1 MASGAGAAGFG
12 GGFASGLS
20 GVLLKD
26 RDSKAQKARDEEAR
40 RDRLFQTMLPIYLE
54 NVESPADLEGLF
66 QDRFPDLMGGAS
78 TGKGKKGKAGSPSP
92 FDTISHFLGPLIG
105 KKGGMAAGAPQQQP
119 DGITVTDTAGG
130 APDPMI
136 WPAAGGEL
144 QPAAPG
150 VVDPAAAALIGQPSV
165 PSAAVTPAGAPAA
178 AAVTPTATRRS
189 LMGVPL
195 MSEDEK
201 IERDITKQAKVST
214 ALMERARTT
223 ILPALRSVDPSATI
237 QDALR
242 VMGINIPRDYASSGA
257 ANQSIAGEMED
268 GTPAFGVFNRATGK
282 YNDPDTGDP
291 LPGFRPRTSTGS
303 TSLGAD
309 RESLAKELFGKRASA
324 LTPAEMA
331 QVNAKLPERAGVMS
345 ESRGLGTGRAKI
357 TTDLNAPIGPTAAA
371 LYNVPPTTT
380 LGQLNQT
387 NTLRPDQQEKVAS
400 LGQVDQLLDE
410 IGEALPLVFP
420 DVEPGVWGTL
430 QTQFA
435 LGTKK
440 LAADEDLA
448 TLDASINAAL
458 AQVAQLSGQPG
469 SRLSDNDIK
478 MAKSTLAELNPK
490 IFGGDTLRTAQAR
503 LGVVRRLLEK
513 ARSSV
518 PSRQAAAPAG
528 AKPAVATA
536 TGTVGQPYKD
546 AQGNWVIP

>member
-26 RDSKAQKARDEEAR
+26 RDAKAQKARDDEAR
-40 RDRLFQTMLPIYLE
+40 KDRFFQMMLPIALE
-54 NVESPADLEGLF
+54 HVESPADLEPWF
-66 QDRFPDLMGGAS
+66 QDRFPDVMGGG
-78 TGKGKKGKAGSPSP
+78 TGKGKKGKSGA
-92 FDTISHFLGPLIG
+92 FDTIAHFLSPFIG
-105 KKGGMAAGAPQQQP
+105 KKGGMTAGTPQQ
-119 DGITVTDTAGG
+119 GESTVTVADTTGG
-130 APDPMI
+130 TPEQLA

-144 QPAAPG
+144 QPAPG
-150 VVDPAAAALIGQPSV
+150 VVDPAAAALIGQPTPPAAAV
-165 PSAAVTPAGAPAA
+165 PSARVSPAA
-178 AAVTPTATRRS
+178 AVATPPARRTF
-189 LMGVPL
+189 MGVPL